1 MKIAIVLIFVL
12 VIRIGLNVVLPS
24 FDIYSDITLAYK
36 IFTYNLGDSL
46 LLAGC
51 RVCQGKNETDIYTL
65 KNKSCQQCL
74 TSSRRY
80 EVLEIHN
87 CGDSYEFLDK
97 IHELERRDTC
107 ENEDLSFTL
116 NFNSTTNSYIVKKE
130 MCDILKD
137 ACCVE
142 NKNRKICCDIKLCVY
157 TICVPA
163 VVRF

>member
-12 VIRIGLNVVLPS
+12 VIRIGLNVFLPS
-24 FDIYSDITLAYK
+24 FDIYSDMKLAYK

-74 TSSRRY
+74 TSSVDKGNIY
-80 EVLEIHN
+80 HN
-87 CGDSYEFLDK
+87 SINFCGDSYEFLDK

-107 ENEDLSFTL
+107 ENEDLSMTFYY
-116 NFNSTTNSYIVKKE
+116 NKTTYSYIFKKE
-130 MCDILKD
+130 RCDSLNGVNSNQ
-137 ACCVE
+137 CCVE
-142 NKNRKICCDIKLCVY
+142 NQLINVIFVINY
-157 TICVPA
+157 
-163 VVRF
+163 